1 MKTRRDVLR
10 GSAALAATYALP
22 AGLIGIARAQAQDE
36 IARPLDVPYVPTPVP
51 VVDAMLDL
59 AKVNKSD
66 VVYDLGCGDGRI
78 VVRAASRF
86 GCRGVGVDLN
96 PERVKEAKANAARAG
111 VTELTRFEVGDV
123 FEFDFSGATV
133 VTMYLL
139 PSVNLKLRPRLL
151 KELKPGTRLVSPPAS
166 HLTLTMAPS
175 TAVTTPDR
183 GFPRDATAIRSP
195 TFAISL
201 LNCRC
206 GRPSKR
212 ERVGAEPTGVAVL
225 AARSSLRAPHLGASG
240 RAKPAHPGRRKA
252 SSMSII
258 EHPVTRYGIRSPGA
272 DAIAAENARLR
283 DELDSSRARIIQAA
297 DAERRRLE
305 RDLHDGAQQRL
316 VALSLELKMIA
327 LELAPDSE
335 AECRLAAARTE
346 LQSSLE
352 AFWSG
357 SLATLKEE
365 VEAEEGRRSG
375 RGHVHRQH

>member
-78 VVRAASRF
+78 VVRAATRF

-96 PERVKEAKANAARAG
+96 PERVKEAKANAIRAN

-151 KELKPGTRLVSPPAS
+151 KELKPGTRLVS
-166 HLTLTMAPS
+166 HDFHMG
-175 TAVTTPDR
+175 DW
-183 GFPRDATAIRSP
+183 
-195 TFAISL
+195 
-201 LNCRC
+201 
-206 GRPSKR
+206 
-212 ERVGAEPTGVAVL
+212 
-225 AARSSLRAPHLGASG
+225 
-240 RAKPAHPGRRKA
+240 
-252 SSMSII
+252 
-258 EHPVTRYGIRSPGA
+258 
-272 DAIAAENARLR
+272 AAETTREVGR
-283 DELDSSRARIIQAA
+283 SRIYLWTIP
-297 DAERRRLE
+297 
-305 RDLHDGAQQRL
+305 QR
-316 VALSLELKMIA
+316 
-327 LELAPDSE
+327 
-335 AECRLAAARTE
+335 T
-346 LQSSLE
+346 
-352 AFWSG
+352 
-357 SLATLKEE
+357 
-365 VEAEEGRRSG
+365 
-375 RGHVHRQH
+375 